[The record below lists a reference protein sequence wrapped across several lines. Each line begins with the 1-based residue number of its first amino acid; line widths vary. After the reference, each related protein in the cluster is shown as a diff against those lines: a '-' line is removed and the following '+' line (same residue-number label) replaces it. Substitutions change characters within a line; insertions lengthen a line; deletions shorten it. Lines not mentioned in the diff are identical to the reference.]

1 MNSVENGLVEIL
13 NTGYIVCLVLTI
25 IFFLLTILLFFVF
38 DIRKI
43 YMIRSGKAAKR
54 DIKKLEEKNF
64 KTGSLAKNNLQN
76 SMYGESGEFEESED
90 LGKTEKID
98 RNTDRNTDNA
108 TTVLVQE
115 ETTVLAMGETTVLS
129 SKISDNVSRNW
140 KFNIIVRE
148 ILIHTE
154 ETI

>member
-98 RNTDRNTDNA
+98 RNTDNA